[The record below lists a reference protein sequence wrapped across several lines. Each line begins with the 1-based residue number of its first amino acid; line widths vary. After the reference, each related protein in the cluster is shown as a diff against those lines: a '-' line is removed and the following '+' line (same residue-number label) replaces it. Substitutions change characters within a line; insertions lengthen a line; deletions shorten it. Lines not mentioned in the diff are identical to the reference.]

1 MIDYIPNTK
10 LSIKQDREKFSFG
23 VDSIL
28 LSSFTTF
35 GKNAIDLG
43 TGNGILILRMLG
55 LGKIEKGLGIEI
67 QEDVFKLFEENI
79 KLNDLNDEIKA
90 IKGDY
95 KYLMED
101 LKGSF
106 DIAISNPP
114 YVKKGSGIIPSNEN
128 DKRSRY
134 EVDMTFEDLAKAANF
149 YLKDGGGFFFSHKP
163 ERLAEIIYTL
173 KENSLEPKRIRLVQP
188 NNKKPP
194 NIVLVEARKGGKEGL
209 VFLPTLSVYGE
220 GGRYTEELLKEY
232 GM

>member
-1 MIDYIPNTK
+1 MIDYIPNTR

-28 LSSFTTF
+28 LSSFAGS

-43 TGNGILILRMLG
+43 AGNGILILRMLG
-55 LGKIEKGLGIEI
+55 LGKIENGLGIEI
-67 QEDVFKLFEENI
+67 QEEVFKLFEENI
-79 KLNDLNDEIKA
+79 KLNNIEDKIKA
-90 IKGDY
+90 VRGDY
-95 KYLMED
+95 KFLMED
-101 LKGSF
+101 LKGTF

-114 YVKKGSGIIPSNEN
+114 YVKKGNGIPPNNEN

-134 EVDMTFEDLAKAANF
+134 EIDMTFEDLAKAAKH

-163 ERLAEIIYTL
+163 ERLAELFYSL
-173 KENSLEPKRIRLVQP
+173 KEISLEPKRVRLVQP
-188 NNKKPP
+188 NNKKAP

-220 GGRYTEELLKEY
+220 DGKYTKDLLKEY